1 MEDGRRSVAAP
12 SELGSPRRSSAQPG
26 PPQLRAAQPGSA
38 PPVSPRQ
45 PVILGQQPAGLGPP
59 VGRGQPAGPGRPG
72 DPEPSA
78 GPALIDRIPPQSF
91 FLVSAVF
98 HYLGPSFAVLL
109 FARLDVLGVAWL
121 RIASAAVVFAIW
133 RRPWRLALRLDRR
146 GRWVLVALGAVLAA
160 MNSLFYLAVDK
171 LPLSTVGSIEFL
183 GTVLLAAAGARTRR
197 NVAALV
203 LTTVGVGAVTAIRI
217 GGQPLGFV
225 FAFANCALF
234 MLYVILGHRIAS
246 SGTSSG
252 SPGSQGSQG
261 SSGNAGS
268 RGRTRMSGIDQLGAS
283 MLIAAV
289 VATPFGL
296 GGALPAFSRP
306 ALLLA
311 GVGVGVCSSVIP
323 YVTDQLAMARM
334 PRATFAL
341 MLALLPVF
349 ATVIGALVLGQVPT
363 LQDLLGI
370 ALVIA
375 GVALHQSH

>member
-1 MEDGRRSVAAP
+1 VLSVGPVQAA
-12 SELGSPRRSSAQPG
+12 SP
-26 PPQLRAAQPGSA
+26 
-38 PPVSPRQ
+38 V
-45 PVILGQQPAGLGPP
+45 QPAGS
-59 VGRGQPAGPGRPG
+59 GQPV
-72 DPEPSA
+72 
-78 GPALIDRIPPQSF
+78 GPALIDRVPPQSF

-183 GTVLLAAAGARTRR
+183 GTVLLAAAGVRTRR

-246 SGTSSG
+246 SGTG
-252 SPGSQGSQG
+252 PGSQG

-268 RGRTRMSGIDQLGAS
+268 PGRTRMSGIDQLGVS

-296 GGALPAFSRP
+296 GGALSAFSRP
-306 ALLLA
+306 VLLLA

-363 LQDLLGI
+363 AQDLLGI